1 MPDSQDVVTDH
12 DEFQTGITESS
23 SKDPSAAQEPQ
34 RPPIAIDQDI
44 EPPIPLGKPLQYS
57 EGTQAEL
64 PAPSVQEAGGPVP
77 SSEHRSTEVTD
88 SFNPLTVGIHAKSN
102 NLETHDA
109 LNATNLAMQPPVQ
122 QNVNPGALHCNA
134 GDGMM
139 YNGIGLSL
147 QALNDA
153 SQLNADA
160 LGSMDDMDLTAYAKL
175 EFPDTTYLVRTTSVE
190 LGRDNI
196 AMRRAT
202 RLAEQ
207 RVSESESQSRP
218 SSAGEALRTPMH
230 QSSRFSGG
238 CHAYSE
244 EGGIMKWE
252 ESSSDS
258 NPNTRRKKGRKK
270 KPSNKTQ
277 QSAITP
283 SQYEAALNAAVI
295 DDQRRAYPPHDACPL
310 LPIHIA
316 DSWGPDGY
324 KGISRKHAKIQ
335 YNPNKEVFE
344 LHVIARNGLFLNDAI
359 HHAGETI
366 PLRDRDVIQIGPV
379 PITFGLPP
387 DVAARDRDDSDEI
400 SYQTEDSMVNTS
412 TQDSPEQSSS
422 ARGSIE
428 EPVNIIGPDEQGTQ
442 SSNSEEEQERPQ
454 QRTKLKLKVLPT
466 RQKSK
471 GPPYTKKKDSK
482 LVSSRKEAKRAKNP
496 KSERST
502 EPRREKHTARE
513 TSPTIAEASSAQ
525 QNGTESVPP
534 ATEVP
539 QKRKGPGRPPKD
551 GIMSKRERQARAKQ
565 EKEAKRARE
574 LGLPPPPPLDLK
586 TKTEKKK
593 QKKEEEEAA
602 AAAATAR
609 SATADTEKSPQDIEP
624 KPAATVDEEAASSQ
638 QQGLAKSSKAA
649 ARTPSP
655 PMKESDYTEE
665 QLTRPSSNYITLI
678 YEAITNSKNGQMNLQ
693 QIYGA
698 IERRYPHFKFRI
710 GSQGWQSSV
719 RHNLGQNSIFQ
730 KVEKEGKGYLW
741 AVKAGATPE
750 SQKRKRS
757 SPPRMSQHAY
767 YPPNH
772 YLGLQN
778 GPGQPHHGPS
788 PYPQHPQHPH
798 RPPYAPPSTA
808 GPAVVAPPAQN
819 SGNYSSPYAVNPPV
833 SVHRAPQAPSS
844 LSNGVAYSQ
853 PQQPSANV
861 RIPNRSVS
869 MASQPSSSTQPAP
882 PPHPPVD
889 PAPFLTALIGNDY
902 PKHLRM
908 SLPGNAEVLTV
919 DMIQRLKKFKDVF
932 VDVSQ
937 GDKEHSEHLVC
948 SAIKRVFWPGESTT
962 PLRQGEEDITKT
974 LSGLILPSHEK
985 KEATSTQA
993 APGQA
998 GAMSAIPSHVS
1009 PVARAQHAAV
1019 VAQPTH
1025 VPASTPV
1032 AVQPNGANG
1041 ANGTS
1046 PNAVTPQ
1053 PSAPIAS
1060 TPSAAASTLSHSTN
1074 PNADAAPAPPTPP
1087 SSSQPHQSPVPVP
1100 PTTNDRP
1107 AGSDSP
1113 QPPSVEALTPTAP
1126 SPGTNGHTKRDRE
1139 MEMSEGEKRVMR
1151 GKRPKVDA
1159 DAEGGAEE
1167 AE

>member
-1 MPDSQDVVTDH
+1 MDYDKFKTL
-12 DEFQTGITESS
+12 IAESS
-23 SKDPSAAQEPQ
+23 PNNLSAAGEPQ
-34 RPPIAIDQDI
+34 RPPIATDQSN
-44 EPPIPLGKPLQYS
+44 EPPIPLANSLQDSADTQVEQPPL
-57 EGTQAEL
+57 
-64 PAPSVQEAGGPVP
+64 SVQEASGPVP
-77 SSEHRSTEVTD
+77 SLEQRSMEFTD
-88 SFNPLTVGIHAKSN
+88 SVNPLTEGIQAKN
-102 NLETHDA
+102 KTPDVQDA
-109 LNATNLAMQPPVQ
+109 LEATNLATQLPVQ
-122 QNVNPGALHCNA
+122 DVIPQALHSNS

-139 YNGIGLSL
+139 YNHVGLSL

-153 SQLNADA
+153 SQFNADDSE
-160 LGSMDDMDLTAYAKL
+160 LMDDMDLTAYAKL

-190 LGRDNI
+190 LGRDNS

-207 RVSESESQSRP
+207 RASESESQSRP
-218 SSAGEALRTPMH
+218 SSAGDALRTPLH
-230 QSSRFSGG
+230 QGGRFSGG
-238 CHAYSE
+238 CHAFSE

-258 NPNTRRKKGRKK
+258 NQQARRKKGSKK
-270 KPSNKTQ
+270 KSSNKTQ
-277 QSAITP
+277 QSLLTQ
-283 SQYEAALNAAVI
+283 SQYEAALAAAVI
-295 DDQRRAYPPHDACPL
+295 DDQRRAYPPYDACPL

-400 SYQTEDSMVNTS
+400 SYQTEDSVANSSM
-412 TQDSPEQSSS
+412 QDSLEESSS
-422 ARGSIE
+422 VGGSLEESANLIE
-428 EPVNIIGPDEQGTQ
+428 PDEQGTQ
-442 SSNSEEEQERPQ
+442 VSNSEEEQERPQ

-471 GPPYTKKKDSK
+471 GPPSSKKKDSK
-482 LVSSRKEAKRAKNP
+482 SVPSQKEAKRAKNP

-502 EPRREKHTARE
+502 ETRREKQTARE

-525 QNGTESVPP
+525 QNGTKSTPP
-534 ATEVP
+534 TTEVP

-565 EKEAKRARE
+565 EKESERARK

-602 AAAATAR
+602 AAAAAAR
-609 SATADTEKSPQDIEP
+609 SDTANPEKSSQDIETT
-624 KPAATVDEEAASSQ
+624 PAATVDEEAASSE
-638 QQGLAKSSKAA
+638 QQGLAKPSKAA

-665 QLTRPSSNYITLI
+665 QLTRPTSNYIALI

-693 QIYGA
+693 QIYSA
-698 IERRYPHFKFRI
+698 IERRYPHFKFRV
-710 GSQGWQSSV
+710 GTVGWQSSV

-741 AVKAGATPE
+741 AVKEGATPE
-750 SQKRKRS
+750 SQKRRRT

-772 YLGLQN
+772 YLGMQN
-778 GPGQPHHGPS
+778 GPGQPRHS
-788 PYPQHPQHPH
+788 STPYPQHPH
-798 RPPYAPPSTA
+798 RPPYVPVSTA

-819 SGNYSSPYAVNPPV
+819 SGNYSSPYAVNPPI
-833 SVHRAPQAPSS
+833 SVHRAPQAPRS

-853 PQQPSANV
+853 PQQPNANV

-869 MASQPSSSTQPAP
+869 IASQPSSSTQSAL
-882 PPHPPVD
+882 PHPPVD
-889 PAPFLTALIGNDY
+889 TAPLLSALIGDDY
-902 PKHLRM
+902 PKHLRI

-948 SAIKRVFWPGESTT
+948 SAIKRVFWPGETTT
-962 PLRQGEEDITKT
+962 PLLQGEEDITKT

-985 KEATSTQA
+985 KEAATTQPAHGPVGAISTT
-993 APGQA
+993 
-998 GAMSAIPSHVS
+998 PSHVS

-1019 VAQPTH
+1019 VAQPS
-1025 VPASTPV
+1025 PTPLSAAPMTMQANRV
-1032 AVQPNGANG
+1032 NGTQPNAI
-1041 ANGTS
+1041 
-1046 PNAVTPQ
+1046 PPQ

-1060 TPSAAASTLSHSTN
+1060 TPSSSAAPLLSHPTN
-1074 PNADAAPAPPTPP
+1074 PNVEDAAPVPPAPS
-1087 SSSQPHQSPVPVP
+1087 SSSQPHQSPTPIP
-1100 PTTNDRP
+1100 PATNGPP
-1107 AGSDSP
+1107 AASASP
-1113 QPPSVEALTPTAP
+1113 QPPSVEPLTPTAP
-1126 SPGTNGHTKRDRE
+1126 SPGANGHTKRDRE
-1139 MEMSEGEKRVMR
+1139 VEMSEGEKRVMR

-1159 DAEGGAEE
+1159 EAEGE
-1167 AE
+1167 AEGE